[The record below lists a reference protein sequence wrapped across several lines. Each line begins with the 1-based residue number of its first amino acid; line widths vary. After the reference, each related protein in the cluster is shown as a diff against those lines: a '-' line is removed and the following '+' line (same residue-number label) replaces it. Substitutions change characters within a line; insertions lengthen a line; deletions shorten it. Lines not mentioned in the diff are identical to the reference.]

1 MATFIP
7 GVTDYIPQIQP
18 WKPDLNFY
26 SKALQRKQSQYDV
39 AYNKVS
45 NMYGSLLNAEMIRP
59 DNLEKRDDFFKGI
72 DQQIKKISTM
82 DLSLVQNEDSA
93 MDLFR
98 PFYEDDNII
107 KDMSYT
113 KKVQAQIQRGNSYKD
128 CTDPV
133 KCNGQYWPE
142 GLDYIN
148 IMADEFKNASPE
160 DALKMTAPEYIP
172 WQNVTD
178 MATKFATANKLS
190 ITNISKD
197 HGYIITEKNG
207 VKGYVPLFEIFKA
220 EYGNNPNVLQMF
232 KVQGVLKRKGWI
244 NENLY
249 KYNGDEGKALEAYIE
264 QTLAENKK
272 PDEKTSKKAKQADEY
287 LTAKQNLF
295 LEKVKTVGAIPGSPE
310 DMQNRQAAADHVV
323 VKKNLAVNQ
332 NVENVYNS
340 LPNSVGNLKSLRD
353 KADYIKSNSLFN
365 QGIFEAAKSYA
376 DATYT
381 AKSDVD
387 QYALESVRNQHA
399 IKRDEEKQKNVDRNR
414 ILDSLAKIDV
424 YNATTGTKNKNK
436 NSNTNS
442 STNFSRLGA
451 NVADTSTG
459 KQEKSILSEMDDDFL
474 ASGQKTMA
482 LQNTYSKGVLE
493 YMLNGLRTG
502 NADQQ
507 TIYNTNLKESIGEEN
522 TRKMFNGT
530 LTIDNYLKT
539 NPKNLFGNLKRI
551 VGEETQIY
559 NKNMFKQQLNQAEQ
573 SEQETSAYAQLRKNN
588 SKLIQ
593 EFARSSDKV
602 DAEDKEAFN
611 RLFDK
616 SGRTRTLTEYKSN
629 GGTEDDF
636 EDMTKIYNKIGLE
649 GTLANIPGL
658 TFKTPSNLLGMG
670 EGTTGKTA
678 FGGVANF
685 TDDDVNSKSVMA
697 TQSYLKNAFENG
709 TEKIVIGSNYTSK
722 DYENQDYSNTASA
735 LVRKIRLDFDNFD
748 KANNLNGTVEYK
760 SVAAN
765 NADLVSL
772 TIKPNEAYLRKLL
785 GSDNKEGMLTETEF
799 KDIMN
804 GGITVYMKKENMT
817 NDNLFKQWGGV
828 NYYDVMAAAGR
839 PIEINTESA
848 TKNYQITNNN
858 GNFQVTGQ
866 LVEFTGIDKDNNIIK
881 QTINASSFTDS
892 KDLSYKNFCEKT
904 AYLIDLLQQQN
915 DEIQEYHDDKKRT
928 KDPKKFKS
936 LDLQTA
942 SRTYDK
948 EHANERFTN

>member
-160 DALKMTAPEYIP
+160 DALKMNAPEYIP
-172 WQNVTD
+172 WQNVTE

-190 ITNISKD
+190 VTNISKD

-272 PDEKTSKKAKQADEY
+272 PDEKLSKKAKQADEY
-287 LTAKQNLF
+287 LSAKQNLF
-295 LEKVKTVGAIPGSPE
+295 LEKVKTIGAIPGSDE
-310 DMQNRQAAADHVV
+310 DKQNRQAAQDHLI

-332 NVENVYNS
+332 NVANVYNS

-414 ILDSLAKIDV
+414 VLDSLAKIDV

-442 STNFSRLGA
+442 STNFSGLPA
-451 NVADTSTG
+451 NNVDTSTPV
-459 KQEKSILSEMDDDFL
+459 QEKSILIEMDEDFM
-474 ASGQKTMA
+474 ASGQKTIA
-482 LQNTYSKGVLE
+482 LQNNYSKGILE
-493 YMLNGLRTG
+493 NMLNGLRTG
-502 NADQQ
+502 TNDQKI
-507 TIYNTNLKESIGEEN
+507 IYKTNLVDAIGEDN
-522 TRKMFNGT
+522 AKKINNGT
-530 LTIDNYLKT
+530 LTVDNYLKT

-551 VGEETQIY
+551 VNDEQIY
-559 NKNMFKQQLNQAEQ
+559 GKDMFKQQLAQAEQ
-573 SEQETSAYAQLRKNN
+573 SEKETSAYAQIRKNN

-616 SGRTRTLTEYKSN
+616 SGRTRTLTEYISN
-629 GGTEDDF
+629 GGTRDDF

-649 GTLANIPGL
+649 GTLANVPGL
-658 TFKTPSNLLGMG
+658 TFKTPRNLIGMG

-685 TDDDVNSKSVMA
+685 TDEDVNSKSVMA
-697 TQSYLKNAFENG
+697 TESYLKNASEKG
-709 TEKIVIGSNYTSK
+709 IEKIVIGSNYSAK
-722 DYENQDYSNTASA
+722 DYDDQDHSNAASA
-735 LVRKIRLDFDNFD
+735 LIKKIRLDFDNFE
-748 KANNLNGTVEYK
+748 KTNNLNGTVEYK

-772 TIKPNEAYLRKLL
+772 TIKPNQDYLRKLL
-785 GSDNKEGMLTETEF
+785 GSDNKAGMLTETEF
-799 KDIMN
+799 TDIVN
-804 GGITVYMKKENMT
+804 GGVTVYMKKENMT
-817 NDNLFKQWGGV
+817 QDNLFKQWGDV

-839 PIEINTESA
+839 PIVFDKENA
-848 TKNYQITNNN
+848 TKDYQITNNN

-866 LVEFTGIDKDNNIIK
+866 LVEYTGIDKNNKIIK
-881 QTINASSFTDS
+881 NYINASSFVDS
-892 KDLSYKNFCEKT
+892 KDLSYKSFCERMD
-904 AYLIDLLQQQN
+904 YLTDMLAQQN
-915 DEIQEYHDDKKRT
+915 KKIQDYHDDLKRT
-928 KDPKKFKS
+928 KNPEKFDSLNYKK
-936 LDLQTA
+936 LQEE
-942 SRTYDK
+942 YDQK
-948 EHANERFTN
+948 HNMDRPN

>member
-160 DALKMTAPEYIP
+160 DALKMNAPEYIP
-172 WQNVTD
+172 WQNVTE

-190 ITNISKD
+190 VTNISKD

-272 PDEKTSKKAKQADEY
+272 PDEKISKKAEQADEY

-295 LEKVKTVGAIPGSPE
+295 LEKVKTIGAIPGSEE
-310 DMQNRQAAADHVV
+310 DMQNRRAAADHVI
-323 VKKNLAVNQ
+323 VKKNVALNQ

-381 AKSDVD
+381 AKPEVD

-399 IKRDEEKQKNVDRNR
+399 KERDEQRQKNVDRNR
-414 ILDSLAKIDV
+414 VLDSLAKIDV

-436 NSNTNS
+436 NDNANS
-442 STNFSRLGA
+442 DKGFQPLSANEADMSTP
-451 NVADTSTG
+451 V
-459 KQEKSILSEMDDDFL
+459 QEKSILSEIDDLFI
-474 ASGQKTMA
+474 ASGQKTIA
-482 LQNTYSKGVLE
+482 LQNAYSKGILE
-493 YMLNGLRTG
+493 NMLNGLRTG
-502 NADQQ
+502 TNDQKIIYKNNLVDAIGDENAKK
-507 TIYNTNLKESIGEEN
+507 IN
-522 TRKMFNGT
+522 NGT
-530 LTIDNYLKT
+530 LTVDNYLKT

-551 VGEETQIY
+551 VSTEQIY
-559 NKNMFKQQLNQAEQ
+559 NKDMFKQQLTQAEQ
-573 SEQETSAYAQLRKNN
+573 SEQETSAYAQIRKNN

-593 EFARSSDKV
+593 EFAKSSDKV
-602 DAEDKEAFN
+602 DKENKEAFN

-616 SGRTRTLTEYKSN
+616 SGRTRTLTEYIN
-629 GGTEDDF
+629 DGGTKDDF
-636 EDMTKIYNKIGLE
+636 EDMTEIYNKIGLE
-649 GTLANIPGL
+649 GTLANVPGL
-658 TFKTPSNLLGMG
+658 TFKTPRNLLGMG

-678 FGGVANF
+678 FGGVASF
-685 TDDDVNSKSVMA
+685 TDADVNSKSVMA
-697 TQSYLKNAFENG
+697 TQSYLKDAFEKG
-709 TEKIVIGSNYTSK
+709 IEKIVIGSNYIAK
-722 DYENQDYSNTASA
+722 DYEDQNYSNTAKA
-735 LVRKIRLDFDNFD
+735 LVEKIRLDFDHFD
-748 KANNLNGTVEYK
+748 KGNKLNGTVEYK
-760 SVAAN
+760 NVAAN

-772 TIKPNEAYLRKLL
+772 TIKPNADYLRKLL
-785 GSDNKEGMLTETEF
+785 GSDSKAGMLTETEF
-799 KDIMN
+799 TGIMN
-804 GGITVYMKKENMT
+804 GGVTVYMKKENMT
-817 NDNLFKQWGGV
+817 QDNLFKQWGDV
-828 NYYDVMAAAGR
+828 NYYDVMAAAGH

-892 KDLSYKNFCEKT
+892 KELSYKNFCEKT

-915 DEIQEYHDDKKRT
+915 DKIQEYHDDKKRT

-948 EHANERFTN
+948 EHANERFTK